1 MSNMPLALAG
11 ASEGARAA
19 RSALDDAAKRR
30 DPVLLVAEAGL
41 WPADAARL
49 LHGDSRPGRPL
60 VTIACAGEDPR
71 DLEAALFGS
80 CGGRVEG
87 EALEG
92 VDGASAIAQAADG
105 TLVLDSIEELP
116 ASAQRRLSRILR
128 DAEVRLP
135 GTTDAVA
142 ADFRLVAS
150 TAIDLDQ
157 EARDGRFRHDLLR
170 RLSACRIVIPPLRQ
184 RVQDIPELVTR
195 LAAAHG
201 YDRVTFTEAAMT
213 VITALPW
220 TRNIEE
226 LSAFVQQVLVRQT
239 DVVRQ
244 EDVLA
249 HLPMQNGF
257 THIDFTASL
266 REARRRFERD
276 YIAAVL
282 ERHQW
287 RMAAAARTLGIE
299 RANLYR
305 KTRQLGISRAGR
317 QDHAMGGR

>member
-1 MSNMPLALAG
+1 MWPA
-11 ASEGARAA
+11 EAA
-19 RSALDDAAKRR
+19 RR
-30 DPVLLVAEAGL
+30 
-41 WPADAARL
+41 
-49 LHGDSRPGRPL
+49 LHGDSRAGRPL
-60 VTIACAGEDPR
+60 VTIGCAGEDPR
-71 DLEAALFGS
+71 DLEAALFGR
-80 CGGRVEG
+80 CGARL
-87 EALEG
+87 EADGLEI
-92 VDGASAIAQAADG
+92 VNGASAIAQAADG

-128 DAEVRLP
+128 DAEVRLD
-135 GTTDAVA
+135 GTADAVA
-142 ADFRLVAS
+142 AGFRLVAS

-157 EARDGRFRHDLLR
+157 EVRDGRFRHDLLR
-170 RLSACRIVIPPLRQ
+170 RLNACRIVIPPLRQ

-201 YDRVTFTEAAMT
+201 YERVTFTDAAMT
-213 VITALPW
+213 VLTALPW
-220 TRNIEE
+220 TRNLEE
-226 LSAFVQQVLVRQT
+226 LSAFVQQVLARQT

-249 HLPMQNGF
+249 HLPIQNGF
-257 THIDFTASL
+257 THVDFTASL
-266 REARRRFERD
+266 REARRRFERE

-287 RMAAAARTLGIE
+287 RMADAARTLGIE

-305 KTRQLGISRAGR
+305 KTRQLGISRIAR